1 MLRLTK
7 VIGKSAKNA
16 TNAAPA
22 RWRAAG
28 VLTLRFEDRR
38 RSRMRARLDDGREA
52 ALLLP
57 HGTILRDGDE
67 LGAEAG
73 DASDASDAAD
83 EIVVVRAAAQTLSV
97 VRSGD
102 ALVLARAAYHLGN
115 RHVPVQLGAGWL
127 AYEHDHVLDE
137 MVEALGLTLETRIA
151 PFEPEAGGYK
161 HDGAAKRDGTGH
173 HAGHHHSGH
182 HHDH

>member
-1 MLRLTK
+1 MLRLTR
-7 VIGKSAKNA
+7 VITRA
-16 TNAAPA
+16 AAPT
-22 RWRAAG
+22 RPRRSGGG

-67 LGAEAG
+67 LGAEPPNEDG
-73 DASDASDAAD
+73 
-83 EIVVVRAAAQTLSV
+83 EVIVVRAAAQTLSV
-97 VRSGD
+97 VRSTD
-102 ALVLARAAYHLGN
+102 PLVLARAAYHLGN

-137 MVEALGLTLETRIA
+137 MVETFGVVLETRIA

-161 HDGAAKRDGTGH
+161 HEGAGNQRGGDHGSDHGSH
-173 HAGHHHSGH
+173 HGSHHGGKG
-182 HHDH
+182 HDHEH